1 MNFRTRFVHPV
12 ILLLGLAI
20 SLPAQAGT
28 SGTSRALTFDVY
40 LDDSPI
46 GFHRFHIDSGE
57 SGRRT
62 VRSEA
67 KFDVKFLFFTAFRYR
82 HENSELWND
91 DCLVEIE
98 AETNS
103 NGKETAVNGRQT
115 SSGFAVRTAD
125 DVNTLPECVMTF
137 AYWNPDFLTQ
147 EKLLNPQTGEYLDV
161 EVEQRAEERLQIAGR
176 EVLAVPYDIRA
187 RGMEITV
194 WYSADKEW
202 LALESVAKG
211 DRIIRYELS

>member
-1 MNFRTRFVHPV
+1 MK
-12 ILLLGLAI
+12 ILMQITMILVL
-20 SLPAQAGT
+20 
-28 SGTSRALTFDVY
+28 ALTSPLTLDAAADSSRSLEFDVY

-46 GFHRFHIDSGE
+46 GFHRFLIE
-57 SGRRT
+57 SGDAGERV

-91 DCLVEIE
+91 GCLVKID

-103 NGKETAVNGRQT
+103 NGKETAVSGQQTGAGFDVKSGRDT
-115 SSGFAVRTAD
+115 D
-125 DVNTLPECVMTF
+125 TLPACVMTF
-137 AYWNPDFLTQ
+137 AYWNPDFLKQ

-161 EVEQRAEERLQIAGR
+161 EVRKRGEERVEIGDR
-176 EVLAVPYDIRA
+176 VVSAVPYEIRA

-194 WYSADKEW
+194 WYSSENEW
-202 LALESVAKG
+202 LALESLAKG
-211 DRIIRYELS
+211 DRVIRYELS